1 MNTAEVINILKKFK
15 MDSAHKYG
23 IKSLGIFGSFARNQQ
38 DEASDLD
45 VFVSLQESD
54 FFTLEKIKEEL
65 ADVLNYALLIAN
77 KYNFDV
83 AQIILD
89 KIEKNAQKYP
99 VEKAKGSAK
108 KYNEL

>member
-15 MDSAHKYG
+15 TDSAHKYG

-65 ADVLNYALLIAN
+65 EQLT
-77 KYNFDV
+77 NFKIDIV
-83 AQIILD
+83 NFRENLRDSFKKNILKD
-89 KIEKNAQKYP
+89 AIYI
-99 VEKAKGSAK
+99 
-108 KYNEL
+108 